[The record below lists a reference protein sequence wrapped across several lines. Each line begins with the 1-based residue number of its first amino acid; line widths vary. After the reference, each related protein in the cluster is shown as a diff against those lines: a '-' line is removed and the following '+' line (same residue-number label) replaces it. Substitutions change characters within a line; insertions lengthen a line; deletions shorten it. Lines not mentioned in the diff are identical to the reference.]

1 MLVATARSLAT
12 RSGPPNSQVS
22 LLPEPTIGQVMSYS
36 PVSPS
41 SVDDVRG
48 NDRQTDRESKA
59 LSVSYFGN
67 EANVAVRSH
76 FRRQRES
83 ILFDTSSSRT
93 ESDPE
98 TPIQI
103 DNDVAT
109 HSERISTSGKIQAA
123 SMRNKR
129 HAGLCLC
136 EAAQAVRQGAGA
148 VTKRNHATNAHSVIS
163 CP

>member
-1 MLVATARSLAT
+1 MTNTELSSTLSNFLGSKEDRLCFGMEGRHLSEVILRSHRSPLAVAT

-22 LLPEPTIGQVMSYS
+22 LSPPRTIGQVMSYS

-41 SVDDVRG
+41 SDDDDVRTR
-48 NDRQTDRESKA
+48 DRQTDGPTESQRPS

-93 ESDPE
+93 ESVRP
-98 TPIQI
+98 
-103 DNDVAT
+103 
-109 HSERISTSGKIQAA
+109 
-123 SMRNKR
+123 RNADLDR
-129 HAGLCLC
+129 
-136 EAAQAVRQGAGA
+136 
-148 VTKRNHATNAHSVIS
+148 
-163 CP
+163 